1 MLRGHSSHYVLEN
14 LLHDF
19 DELGSNWGMAR
30 SSGYGRQPLLVPQ
43 FSSLTFSRS
52 TAAVE
57 STIRDCAQALGGQEE
72 FASLLSIQGYCAYQ
86 GLAAAYKCWIRRPH
100 WSRRPQGP
108 QFSPSRALR
117 FRRKG
122 GFLTSNLLPVGRNI
136 GRAIVLATRRLMLL

>member
-72 FASLLSIQGYCAYQ
+72 FASLYRSKVIARIRGWRQHTNAGSADPTGHGDPKGLSSPRA
-86 GLAAAYKCWIRRPH
+86 
-100 WSRRPQGP
+100 GP
-108 QFSPSRALR
+108 YVSGERVDF
-117 FRRKG
+117 
-122 GFLTSNLLPVGRNI
+122 
-136 GRAIVLATRRLMLL
+136 